1 MTAPIQFIVL
11 KYKGKWSIKSR
22 DLHRFF
28 SMQREA
34 IDAAIRLAN
43 ESGKEASL
51 RWFYSRNRKPSFRRF
66 GHTARATIPRPDR
79 ICPQCRGRLSW
90 QNWRTPSVKAITLA
104 RNALSNRNRESQSS
118 FHYSRATAVTND
130 PSALA

>member
-34 IDAAIRLAN
+34 IDVAIRLAN
-43 ESGKEASL
+43 ESGKEG
-51 RWFYSRNRKPSFRRF
+51 KPAVVLFQKSKSFRRF
-66 GHTARATIPRPDR
+66 GPTARAPTRRRKVI
-79 ICPQCRGRLSW
+79 
-90 QNWRTPSVKAITLA
+90 
-104 RNALSNRNRESQSS
+104 
-118 FHYSRATAVTND
+118 
-130 PSALA
+130 